1 MLVSRNEQAVR
12 LHHRMVGFAKCLLE
26 IEARK
31 EERLIGEAFKVWSG
45 EVWLIL

>member
-31 EERLIGEAFKVWSG
+31 EERPSKCGQERSG
-45 EVWLIL
+45 